1 MIKIMDFMFV
11 KPLWSHFYFAE
22 EDEDEQKEVDKL
34 LKEVYDGIS
43 VKNRKKEG
51 RKETSL
57 EAAFKEP
64 DTQPQEGK
72 ID

>member
-1 MIKIMDFMFV
+1 MKWV
-11 KPLWSHFYFAE
+11 GHKHPVWKHFYFAE
-22 EDEDEQKEVDKL
+22 EDEDEQKEVAKL

-51 RKETSL
+51 RKTSL

-64 DTQPQEGK
+64 NTQPQEGK

>member
-1 MIKIMDFMFV
+1 MV
-11 KPLWSHFYFAE
+11 WPHFYFAD
-22 EDEDEQKEVDKL
+22 EDEDEQKEVAKL
-34 LKEVYDGIS
+34 LKEVNDGIS

-51 RKETSL
+51 SKETSW

-64 DTQPQEGK
+64 NTQPQGGK

>member
-1 MIKIMDFMFV
+1 MEWVGHKHPV
-11 KPLWSHFYFAE
+11 WKHFYFAE
-22 EDEDEQKEVDKL
+22 EDEDEQKEVAKL

-51 RKETSL
+51 RKTSL

-64 DTQPQEGK
+64 NTQPQEGK